1 MFLIFKQLNIV
12 KYKYCL
18 QRAHIT
24 SPSLFANAKQNTTT
38 TKKNKTKQN
47 KTKPNESMT
56 KTKLGTETATEKSG
70 HENFFS

>member
-1 MFLIFKQLNIV
+1 MNIV

-38 TKKNKTKQN
+38 TTKKNETKQN

-56 KTKLGTETATEKSG
+56 KTRLGTETATEKSG
-70 HENFFS
+70 QQCHENFFS

>member
-1 MFLIFKQLNIV
+1 M
-12 KYKYCL
+12 
-18 QRAHIT
+18 HILRHRHYLRT
-24 SPSLFANAKQNTTT
+24 QN
-38 TKKNKTKQN
+38 KIQQQQKKTKQN